1 MKAGGLTGAVF
12 IAAKEIALDGFIA
25 GAIGFL
31 DMAGIVEDV
40 MTQMSSAAGHIDAAI
55 TLDNVAQC
63 DHLARIRASEA
74 IAAQRKRG

>member
-1 MKAGGLTGAVF
+1 
-12 IAAKEIALDGFIA
+12 
-25 GAIGFL
+25 
-31 DMAGIVEDV
+31 MADIVEDV